1 MFETYLARMD
11 LEMIF
16 YQITGLILAI
26 ATGFILLGVWKYLD
40 NKALGMQTLFD
51 LMIKDLIV
59 STACFVL
66 SSQLVLLK
74 FAEKYN
80 YYLAYI
86 LVYFDYGSVW
96 AFFLQ
101 IFITVLLRY
110 RNISLLSTV
119 TLKLNCL
126 H

>member
-1 MFETYLARMD
+1 MD

-59 STACFVL
+59 STASFVL

-101 IFITVLLRY
+101 IFITVLLR
-110 RNISLLSTV
+110 
-119 TLKLNCL
+119 
-126 H
+126 

>member
-1 MFETYLARMD
+1 MFETYLARMN
-11 LEMIF
+11 LEMIS

-26 ATGFILLGVWKYLD
+26 GAGFILLGVWKYLD
-40 NKALGMQTLFD
+40 KKALGMQTLFD

-74 FAEKYN
+74 FVEKYN

-101 IFITVLLRY
+101 IFITVLLR
-110 RNISLLSTV
+110 
-119 TLKLNCL
+119 
-126 H
+126 